1 MLTTNLSLSY
11 SKGYM
16 SLCLALSQLFLFQ
29 DRAFPSTL
37 IEMKKLL
44 SESTRFRN
52 EEVPLRQ
59 REKQKLFHQYRELEV
74 IYLYKDLW

>member
-1 MLTTNLSLSY
+1 MVKANGKYNDVFLTCYLLS
-11 SKGYM
+11 
-16 SLCLALSQLFLFQ
+16 Q

-44 SESTRFRN
+44 SESTRFRQ

-59 REKQKLFHQYRELEV
+59 REKQKLFHHYRELEV
-74 IYLYKDLW
+74 RTLATLTFITSLK